1 MPLSWHKCLIVQHSA
16 PPPRGISAV
25 SSPPRPPPLPYKTL
39 PWPLVGAEPPWPPS
53 SAPVPPLPQDA
64 HARICTFPDGSLY
77 DLDSCKQSPS
87 FPPFVIDSEGPPDPG
102 VNWLELH
109 DLSYEAFDSGQLAPL
124 QNVQVSYAQGLYPLD
139 AIYALEGAPLPGH
152 VLPEAYSAQPCAPYG
167 PAPRPAPAS
176 PPGSEDEFSLESPA
190 LEVSDSD
197 SEENLSA
204 EGSPGYEAGSRRKLR
219 LYQFLLDLL
228 QRGAMRECVWWVERE
243 AGVFQFSSKHK
254 ELLAHRWWQ
263 QKGNRKAMTY
273 QKMARALRNYG
284 KTGEI
289 RKVKKKLTYQF
300 RPGPAGAARRTAPP
314 PRAPPRR
321 QDWTVHGAARGG
333 CWKRTPPP
341 RLHGALG
348 QGTWVPP
355 PAGSWRGAAA
365 SG

>member
-1 MPLSWHKCLIVQHSA
+1 MLTLESA
-16 PPPRGISAV
+16 PFDGSHYGCP
-25 SSPPRPPPLPYKTL
+25 
-39 PWPLVGAEPPWPPS
+39 
-53 SAPVPPLPQDA
+53 
-64 HARICTFPDGSLY
+64 FPDGSLY

-167 PAPRPAPAS
+167 ACPPPSTLAS

-254 ELLAHRWWQ
+254 ELLAHRWGQ

-300 RPGPAGAARRTAPP
+300 GQALLGPPGA
-314 PRAPPRR
+314 RAP
-321 QDWTVHGAARGG
+321 
-333 CWKRTPPP
+333 
-341 RLHGALG
+341 
-348 QGTWVPP
+348 
-355 PAGSWRGAAA
+355 S
-365 SG
+365 